1 MGNKSSSPKGA
12 LPKKDLALYSKSG
25 FSEKEIQALYGQFLS
40 LATSGGGL
48 TQSEF
53 QAALGFKGRE
63 TSLFLERVFKQMDV
77 DHDGKL

>member
-1 MGNKSSSPKGA
+1 MGNKSSSPKGV

-40 LATSGGGL
+40 LATTGHL